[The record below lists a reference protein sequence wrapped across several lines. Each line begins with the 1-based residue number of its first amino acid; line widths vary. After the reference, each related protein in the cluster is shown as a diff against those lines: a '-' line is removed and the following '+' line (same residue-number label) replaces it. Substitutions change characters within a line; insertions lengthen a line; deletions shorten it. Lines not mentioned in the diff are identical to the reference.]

1 MMEHLSKV
9 KIAMRQRERG
19 QAFVEL
25 LLIMPILLIVIAGM
39 VDVVFAFNDY
49 LQMLDGA
56 RNGARD
62 SANLNPYPNAISAY
76 DTNLS
81 CASGVSGTKNFFRR
95 TACNTESFLKP
106 IDIRIEAPPPYNGS
120 TCIDRSVPA
129 DADKFINDIV
139 ISIFTTAVVDVGGV
153 QTLELKRFDNNVYNG
168 GNPYLQEDLDD
179 SGWSF
184 MMDQYQ
190 SPNKRGMCSQ
200 LQKDTNIRPLLL
212 GDTVAANSAPNTA
225 YLLVEVFF
233 RHYQL
238 FDLPAFGDVIQNPIP
253 LHAYAIF
260 SLAAAEATP
269 TPEP

>member
-1 MMEHLSKV
+1 
-9 KIAMRQRERG
+9 MRRKERG

-25 LLIMPILLIVIAGM
+25 LLVMPVLLIVVAGM

-76 DTNLS
+76 DTDTNCL
-81 CASGVSGTKNFFRR
+81 TTNNFFRR
-95 TACNTESFLKP
+95 TACNTQSFLKP
-106 IDIRIEAPPPYNGS
+106 IDIRIEAPPPYNGT

-139 ISIFTTAVVDVGGV
+139 ISIFTTAVIDSGGT
-153 QTLELKRFDNNVYNG
+153 QTLELKRFDNNDYNG
-168 GNPYLQEDLDD
+168 GNTRLVVDSDE

-184 MMDQYQ
+184 MMDQYT
-190 SPNKRGMCSQ
+190 SPNRRGMCSQ
-200 LQKDTNIRPLLL
+200 FDSVTDIRPLLL
-212 GDTVAANSAPNTA
+212 GDTVVANSAPNTA
-225 YLLVEVFF
+225 YLLVEVFY

-238 FDLPAFGDVIQNPIP
+238 FDLPAFGDFIQNPVP